1 VARVGITQLKIN
13 RLEEREYNKLF
24 RKHEKD
30 WLRFAERAFEF
41 VRDNIARDHRPRAD
55 DILTILLP
63 IIASDGRL
71 LEHQAFKGPREKD
84 EQAEFREYFAEFV
97 IDMYLESRR

>member
-1 VARVGITQLKIN
+1 
-13 RLEEREYNKLF
+13 
-24 RKHEKD
+24 
-30 WLRFAERAFEF
+30 
-41 VRDNIARDHRPRAD
+41 
-55 DILTILLP
+55 LTILLP